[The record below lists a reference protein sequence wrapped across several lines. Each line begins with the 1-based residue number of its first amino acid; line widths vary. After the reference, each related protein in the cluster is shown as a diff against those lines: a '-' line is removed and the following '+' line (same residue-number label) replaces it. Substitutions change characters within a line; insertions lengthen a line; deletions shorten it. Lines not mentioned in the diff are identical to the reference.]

1 MYLLNNFK
9 FALLVL
15 LLVCGMTVFSAPI
28 KAHVLNETSAQVI
41 LRDGQVEVKII
52 TDMNYLVSR
61 LQNNQA
67 WLMGDIE
74 KVMPENLSDNE
85 QQSVIKKTLK
95 QGTHLMLNKQ
105 IINFERVSLTNDS
118 DQHSVE
124 IILQAKHQFKEVAE
138 ISVSFDRS
146 LGVVHASFVKPH
158 YRLVGLGER
167 AEVSF

>member
-1 MYLLNNFK
+1 MYLLKDFK
-9 FALLVL
+9 FACLVF

-74 KVMPENLSDNE
+74 KVMPENLSENE

-95 QGTHLMLNKQ
+95 QGTHLMLNNQ

-118 DQHSVE
+118 DKHSVE
-124 IILQAKHQFKEVAE
+124 IILQAKHQLKEIVN
-138 ISVSFDRS
+138 ISVSFDKS
-146 LGVVHASFVKPH
+146 LGVVHASFVKPR

>member
-95 QGTHLMLNKQ
+95 QGTHLMLRNPL
-105 IINFERVSLTNDS
+105 E
-118 DQHSVE
+118 
-124 IILQAKHQFKEVAE
+124 
-138 ISVSFDRS
+138 
-146 LGVVHASFVKPH
+146 
-158 YRLVGLGER
+158 Y
-167 AEVSF
+167 

>member
-1 MYLLNNFK
+1 MYLLKDFK
-9 FALLVL
+9 FACLVF

-74 KVMPENLSDNE
+74 KVMPENLSENE

-95 QGTHLMLNKQ
+95 QGTHLMLNNQ
-105 IINFERVSLTNDS
+105 IINFERVSLNNDS
-118 DQHSVE
+118 DTHSVE
-124 IILQAKHQFKEVAE
+124 IILQAKHQLKEIVN
-138 ISVSFDRS
+138 ISVSFDKS
-146 LGVVHASFVKPH
+146 LGVVHASFVKPR

>member
-1 MYLLNNFK
+1 
-9 FALLVL
+9 
-15 LLVCGMTVFSAPI
+15 
-28 KAHVLNETSAQVI
+28 
-41 LRDGQVEVKII
+41 
-52 TDMNYLVSR
+52 
-61 LQNNQA
+61 
-67 WLMGDIE
+67 
-74 KVMPENLSDNE
+74 
-85 QQSVIKKTLK
+85 
-95 QGTHLMLNKQ
+95 MLNKQ

>member
-1 MYLLNNFK
+1 MYPLNNFK
-9 FALLVL
+9 FARLLL
-15 LLVCGMTVFSAPI
+15 LLVFGVTTFSAPLS
-28 KAHVLNETSAQVI
+28 AHDLNETSAQVI

-52 TDMNYLVSR
+52 TDINYLVSR

-74 KVMPENLSDNE
+74 KVMPDNLSDNE
-85 QQSVIKKTLK
+85 QQIVIKKTLK
-95 QGTHLMLNKQ
+95 QGTHLMLNNQ
-105 IINFERVSLTNDS
+105 MISFERVTLTNDN

-124 IILQAKHQFKEVAE
+124 IVLQAKHQFKEVVD
-138 ISVSFDRS
+138 ISVSFDKS
-146 LGVVHASFVKPH
+146 LGVVHASFVKPR